1 MSREEQR
8 KVALR
13 AIARMLEQV
22 RRPKRSDLGEYGH
35 LGGLINMAAF
45 LGVIAWDEA
54 MRLAELKTN
63 AGDYAARDYR
73 AAQEATHAA

>member
-1 MSREEQR
+1 
-8 KVALR
+8 
-13 AIARMLEQV
+13 MLEEV
-22 RRPKRSDLGEYGH
+22 RHPKRFDLGEYGH

-45 LGVIAWDEA
+45 LHVITWDEA
-54 MRLAELKTN
+54 RRLAELKIN

>member
-1 MSREEQR
+1 
-8 KVALR
+8 
-13 AIARMLEQV
+13 MLEQV